1 MRKPKS
7 NRVEWLVRVEWFVG
21 AILADLMLVSI
32 VALLVFG
39 TGLSGVAL
47 LAGILGGLPSML
59 LTWAAVIWRTPPGA
73 HPLLGVPF
81 DEHRTL
87 LATSIN
93 AITRARAG
101 RIEEGYLLLMAA
113 LRRAESLRDGGAC
126 WADELIRRYLRTLD
140 HYVSRYGT
148 G

>member
-7 NRVEWLVRVEWFVG
+7 NRVEWFVRVGWFVG

-32 VALLVFG
+32 VALLAFG
-39 TGLSGVAL
+39 ARLSGVAL
-47 LAGILGGLPSML
+47 LVGLFAGLPSAVL
-59 LTWAAVIWRTPPGA
+59 SQAAVIWRTPPGA

-87 LATSIN
+87 HATSIN
-93 AITRARAG
+93 AIARARAG
-101 RIEEGYLLLMAA
+101 RTEEGYLLLMAA

-126 WADELIRRYLRTLD
+126 WADELIRRYLRNLD
-140 HYVSRYGT
+140 HYVSCYGT